1 MHLPY
6 IISNLTN
13 IMVPSEILFNN
24 KSLITATLIEINNT
38 NIKLQTSRF
47 IQGEGSIISLAVFL
61 KEKVSIILNLI

>member
-13 IMVPSEILFNN
+13 IMSTSEILFNN

-47 IQGEGSIISLAVFL
+47 IQGESSIISLAFF
-61 KEKVSIILNLI
+61 